1 MDKGKEPSEV
11 VGWTEISEERD
22 FATSDFEGLI
32 FNQPSLSKVTK
43 RSKGRSGAGTTQL
56 ISVIDKAG
64 SGGKEHNVTRGS
76 AGTLESGRQY
86 MVASSPSLNVELI
99 DGTKD
104 SALSSH

>member
-1 MDKGKEPSEV
+1 MDKGREPSEV

-43 RSKGRSGAGTTQL
+43 RSKGPSGASQL

-76 AGTLESGRQY
+76 AGSLESGR
-86 MVASSPSLNVELI
+86 
-99 DGTKD
+99 
-104 SALSSH
+104 